1 MGGQVYVKSQVGVGS
16 TFWIELPLEAS
27 MINLDGHTALNNSKT
42 VESKCQHTVLYVED
56 NPVNI
61 KLVAQILGRRKHI
74 RLLTAHTPELGIEL
88 AQTHLPDL
96 IMLDINLPGMNG
108 YQVLELFQNDPYLKH
123 TPVIAITANAMQR
136 DIERGKAAGF
146 ADYLTKPIDIPTLFR
161 VLDKLIQTPDTQ
173 TSLLS
178 NTANDSANALK

>member
-1 MGGQVYVKSQVGVGS
+1 
-16 TFWIELPLEAS
+16 
-27 MINLDGHTALNNSKT
+27 
-42 VESKCQHTVLYVED
+42 
-56 NPVNI
+56 
-61 KLVAQILGRRKHI
+61 
-74 RLLTAHTPELGIEL
+74 
-88 AQTHLPDL
+88 
-96 IMLDINLPGMNG
+96 MLDINLPGMNG
-108 YQVLELFQNDPYLKH
+108 YEVLELFQKDPYLKH

-146 ADYLTKPIDIPTLFR
+146 VDYLTKPIDIPTLFR